1 MAAGATFGTV
11 GSIFP
16 CARTYAGSKCVRS
29 SAIIGTVLG
38 AGSGIALG
46 SVDREAVER
55 MATGGAIGFVIG
67 AGVGFAVK
75 EVILYSTWGD
85 VLAGGA
91 IGMAVG
97 TSPQGALIGMT
108 AGGALGVVLW
118 QVVPKFDLVNAT
130 EVTLLGMAAGGIISM
145 VYRGISAQ
153 AESNQPAVVFPI
165 RLSF

>member
-1 MAAGATFGTV
+1 
-11 GSIFP
+11 
-16 CARTYAGSKCVRS
+16 
-29 SAIIGTVLG
+29 
-38 AGSGIALG
+38 
-46 SVDREAVER
+46 
-55 MATGGAIGFVIG
+55 
-67 AGVGFAVK
+67 
-75 EVILYSTWGD
+75 
-85 VLAGGA
+85 
-91 IGMAVG
+91 MAVG
-97 TSPQGALIGMT
+97 TSPEGALIGMT